1 MADTGVLVTERPDPT
16 TLVLRMQRDHKR
28 NAIDRDITVA
38 MEAAIDELEQDP
50 GLRAGIVTGTAR
62 VFSAGTDINDP
73 RDKQTARGGQ
83 YGVIR
88 RRRTKPLIA
97 AVEGL
102 ALGGGFEIVLA
113 CELVVAATDAA
124 FGLPEGRIGRIATSG
139 GLFRGPRALPR
150 AVAAELLLTGA
161 RLDARRAHALGLVNR
176 LAQPGTAVDVALDLA
191 RELAHSSPASVT
203 ATLDVLAAL
212 DAPAEEIGWPAT
224 AAARTRVM
232 ASEDA
237 AEGTRAFNE
246 KRPPRWTG
254 R

>member
-1 MADTGVLVTERPDPT
+1 MAGSDLLATERSDST
-16 TLVLRMQRDHKR
+16 TLVLRIQREHKR
-28 NAIDRDITVA
+28 NAIDHDLTVA
-38 MEAAIDELEQDP
+38 IEDAIDQLEQDP
-50 GLRAGIVTGTAR
+50 GLRAGIITGTAR
-62 VFSAGTDINDP
+62 IFSAGTDINDP
-73 RDKQTARGGQ
+73 RPKATARGGE

-88 RRRTKPLIA
+88 RHRIKPLIA

-139 GLFRGPRALPR
+139 GLFRAPRALPR
-150 AVAAELLLTGA
+150 AVAAELLLTGG
-161 RLDARRAHALGLVNR
+161 RLDAQRAHALGLVNR
-176 LAQPGTAVDVALDLA
+176 LAEPGTAVDVARDLA
-191 RELAHSSPASVT
+191 RELAHCSPASVT
-203 ATLDVLAAL
+203 ATLDVLAAV
-212 DAPAEEIGWPAT
+212 DASGEEIGWSAT
-224 AAARTRVM
+224 EAARGRVM

-246 KRPPRWTG
+246 KRAPRWTG